1 MTLIKLASGAVRPA
15 LCLSALLSSTAV
27 YAEVT
32 AQQVWDDWKAQ
43 MGVYGEAG
51 VTIGSEVASGG
62 TVTVT
67 DLGINS
73 TMEGGSI
80 KANLASLVL
89 TENGDGSVDVTMSE
103 DYPMTFTNTTDGVET
118 VVTVALKQTGMS
130 MTVSGTPEEMTYEIA
145 AATYAVVLDSVMEAG
160 VEMPAEVSLT
170 LNNMAGSYVST
181 PGDLRNIDYVI
192 GAESADVSVV
202 VTDSETGTAVNFSGK
217 MNDLATTATMAIP
230 ADTTNPDEIFA
241 AGMAMAGGYTFGA
254 SSFLFSAKDA
264 ATGDTSGTLT
274 AVSGSTDF
282 SFDKTAMGYDTT
294 TQGLNIELTSAQMP
308 FPVKLSLA
316 EIGLGILF
324 PLAKTDVPADWAG
337 YLNLTDLSVNDEI
350 WAMIDAG
357 NALPHD
363 PATVILDLT
372 GTATMLFDVLDPA
385 QQEQMNAGAVP
396 GELNSVAIN
405 DLTVKIAGAE
415 VMGTGAFTFDN
426 TDMTTI
432 PGMPRPE
439 GSLELNINGVNGL
452 LDKLVGMGLIPEDQA
467 MMPRMM
473 MGMFATVVGEDQLT
487 SKIEIDAAGGIF
499 ANGQQIQ

>member
-1 MTLIKLASGAVRPA
+1 MKFMTLATGAVRPA
-15 LCLSALLSSTAV
+15 LCISALLSSTAV
-27 YAEVT
+27 YADVT
-32 AQQVWDDWKAQ
+32 AQQVWDDWKAN
-43 MGVYGEAG
+43 MGLYGQDG
-51 VTIGSEVASGG
+51 MSIGSEVASGG

-73 TMEGGSI
+73 VMEGGSI

-89 TENGDGSVDVTMSE
+89 TENGDGTVSVTMSE
-103 DYPMTFTNTTDGVET
+103 EYVMTITNTTDGVET
-118 VVTVALKQTGMS
+118 VVSAALRQTGMT
-130 MTVSGTPEEMTYEIA
+130 MTVSGTPEELTYDVTA
-145 AATYAVVLDSVMEAG
+145 AKYAISLDSILESGTAV
-160 VEMPAEVSLT
+160 PAEVVLT
-170 LNNMAGSYVST
+170 LNNVAGSYVTST
-181 PGDLRNIDYVI
+181 PDLHQIDYEM

-202 VTDSETGTAVNFSGK
+202 VNDPETGTAVNFSGK
-217 MNDLATTATMAIP
+217 MNDLASTVNMVIP
-230 ADTTNPDEIFA
+230 LDITNPDEMFN
-241 AGMAMAGGYTFGA
+241 AGMSMAGGYSFGA
-254 SSFLFSAKDA
+254 SSFVFSANDPA
-264 ATGDTSGTLT
+264 SGETSGTAT
-274 AVSGSTDF
+274 ALSGTTDF
-282 SFDKTAMGYDTT
+282 SFDQTAMGYDTT
-294 TQGLNIELTSAQMP
+294 TQGLNIELTSAEMP

-324 PLAKTDVPADWAG
+324 PLAKTDEPADWAG

-350 WAMIDAG
+350 WAMLDAG
-357 NALPHD
+357 NVLPHD
-363 PATVILDLT
+363 PATVVLDLT
-372 GTATMLFDVLDPA
+372 GTATMLFDILDPA

-405 DLTVKIAGAE
+405 DLTVRIAGAE

-452 LDKLVGMGLIPEDQA
+452 LDKLVSMGLIPEDQA

>member
-1 MTLIKLASGAVRPA
+1 MKFMTLATGAVRPA
-15 LCLSALLSSTAV
+15 LCISALLSSTAV
-27 YAEVT
+27 YADVT
-32 AQQVWDDWKAQ
+32 AQQVWDDWKAS
-43 MGVYGEAG
+43 MAMYGESG

-67 DLGINS
+67 DLGIDS
-73 TMEGGSI
+73 SAEGSSI

-89 TENGDGSVDVTMSE
+89 TENGDGTVTVTMSE
-103 DYPMTFTNTTDGVET
+103 DYPMTITNTTDGVET
-118 VVTVALKQTGMS
+118 VVSAALHQTGMT
-130 MTVSGTPEEMTYEIA
+130 MTVSGTPEEMTYDIA
-145 AATYAVVLDSVMEAG
+145 AAKYSIAIDSVMEAG
-160 VEMPAEVSLT
+160 TEMPADMTLT

-181 PGDLRNIDYVI
+181 AGDLRNIDYEI
-192 GAESADVSVV
+192 GADSADVSIVV
-202 VTDSETGTAVNFSGK
+202 SDPETGMDVNFSGK
-217 MNDLATTATMAIP
+217 MNDVATTATMAIP
-230 ADTTNPDEIFA
+230 VGVTDPNAMFA

-254 SSFLFSAKDA
+254 SSFIFSASDPA
-264 ATGDTSGTLT
+264 SGDTSGTAT
-274 AVSGSTDF
+274 ALSGTTDF
-282 SFDKTAMGYDTT
+282 SFDQTAMGYDTT
-294 TQGLNIELTSAQMP
+294 TQGLNIELTSAEMP

-324 PLAKTDVPADWAG
+324 PLAKTDEPADWAG

-350 WAMIDAG
+350 WAMLDAG
-357 NALPHD
+357 NVLPHD
-363 PATVILDLT
+363 PATVVLDLT
-372 GTATMLFDVLDPA
+372 GTATMLFDILDPA

-405 DLTVKIAGAE
+405 DLTVRIAGAE

-452 LDKLVGMGLIPEDQA
+452 LDKLVSMGLIPEDQA

>member
-1 MTLIKLASGAVRPA
+1 MTFIKLASGAFRPA
-15 LCLSALLSSTAV
+15 LCISALLSSTAV
-27 YAEVT
+27 YADVT
-32 AQQVWDDWKAQ
+32 AQQVWDDWKAN
-43 MGVYGEAG
+43 MAMYGESG

-67 DLGINS
+67 DLGIDS

-89 TENGDGSVDVTMSE
+89 TENGDGTVDVTMSE
-103 DYPMTFTNTTDGVET
+103 DYPMTITNTTDGVET
-118 VVTVALKQTGMS
+118 VVTVTLRQTGMS
-130 MTVSGTPEEMTYEIA
+130 MTVSGTPEEMTYDVA
-145 AATYAVVLDSVMEAG
+145 AAKYSVSLDSIMEGGAA
-160 VEMPAEVSLT
+160 MPAEMIVT
-170 LNNMAGSYVST
+170 LNNMAGSYVTST
-181 PGDLRNIDYVI
+181 ADLHNMDYEI
-192 GAESADVSVV
+192 GADSADVSVV
-202 VTDSETGTAVNFSGK
+202 VTDPETGTAVNFSGK

-230 ADTTNPDEIFA
+230 LDTTNPDQMFA

-254 SSFLFSAKDA
+254 SSFLFSANDPT
-264 ATGDTSGTLT
+264 TGDTSGTMT
-274 AVSGSTDF
+274 AVSGTTDF
-282 SFDKTAMGYDTT
+282 SIDKAAMGYDTT
-294 TQGLNIELTSAQMP
+294 TQGLNVELTSAQMP
-308 FPVKLSLA
+308 FPVKLSMA
-316 EIGLGILF
+316 ELGLGILF
-324 PLAKTDVPADWAG
+324 PLAKSTEPADWAS

-350 WAMIDAG
+350 WAMLDAG
-357 NALPHD
+357 NVLPHD
-363 PATVILDLT
+363 PATVVLDLT
-372 GTATMLFDVLDPA
+372 GTATMLFDILDPA
-385 QQEQMNAGAVP
+385 QQEQMNAGAAP

-415 VMGTGAFTFDN
+415 VTGTGAFTFDN

-439 GSLELNINGVNGL
+439 GSVELKINGVNGL
-452 LDKLVGMGLIPEDQA
+452 LDKLVTMGLVPEDQA

>member
-1 MTLIKLASGAVRPA
+1 MKFFTLTSGTVRPA

-27 YAEVT
+27 YADVT

-67 DLGINS
+67 DLGIDS
-73 TMEGGSI
+73 AMEGGSI

-103 DYPMTFTNTTDGVET
+103 DYPMTITNTTDGVET

-202 VTDSETGTAVNFSGK
+202 VTDPETGTAVNFSGK

-230 ADTTNPDEIFA
+230 LDTSNPDAMFA

-254 SSFLFSAKDA
+254 SSFVFSANDP
-264 ATGDTSGTLT
+264 ATGDTSGTMT

-316 EIGLGILF
+316 DMGLGILF

-372 GTATMLFDVLDPA
+372 GTATMLVDVLDPA
-385 QQEQMNAGAVP
+385 QQELMNSGAAP
-396 GELNSVAIN
+396 GQLNSVAIN
-405 DLTVKIAGAE
+405 DLTVRIAGAE

-426 TDMTTI
+426 TDTTTI

-439 GSLELNINGVNGL
+439 GSLEVQINGVNGL

-487 SKIEIDAAGGIF
+487 SKIEIDASGGIF